1 MHFSFIRSS
10 IHWALVLGDCNTPAK
25 LKLESRGV
33 EKTASLRIAVIL
45 KGTYLLDTGAEN
57 PAGVIGVKGHCEST
71 ILLVYRQHG
80 C

>member
-1 MHFSFIRSS
+1 
-10 IHWALVLGDCNTPAK
+10 
-25 LKLESRGV
+25 
-33 EKTASLRIAVIL
+33 
-45 KGTYLLDTGAEN
+45 LLDTGAEN